1 MEGRNT
7 MDDNNKKMYLLNV
20 LNGKWR
26 VLIIEDLFTGKKQFS
41 EIHQDIKG
49 ISKKVLA
56 DNLQYLVRSGIIDK
70 HSYPVF
76 PPKAVYK
83 LSDRGMNIKPILDD
97 IYRWGIENYTPFAE
111 ETTDGFYNIFQ

>member
-1 MEGRNT
+1 MN
-7 MDDNNKKMYLLNV
+7 DDNKKMYLFNV
-20 LNGKWR
+20 LKGKWR
-26 VLIIEDLFTGKKQFS
+26 VLIIEDLFTGEKQFG

-49 ISKKVLA
+49 ISKKVLT
-56 DNLQYLVRSGIIDK
+56 DNLQYLIKSGIIEK
-70 HSYPVF
+70 RTYPVF
-76 PPKAVYK
+76 PPKAIYK